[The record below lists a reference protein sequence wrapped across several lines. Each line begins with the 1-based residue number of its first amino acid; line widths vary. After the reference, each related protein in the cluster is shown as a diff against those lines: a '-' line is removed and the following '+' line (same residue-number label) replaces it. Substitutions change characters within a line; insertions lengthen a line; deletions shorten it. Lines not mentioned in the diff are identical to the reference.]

1 MHRNLSWLFS
11 FTFFYFLNPPYLK
24 VAGVSPKDLTDI
36 LPTSLIHG
44 YGEKVCTFLLLLC
57 SLALIHSNH
66 TWAPLSYKNFTKN
79 KNEEIETNIRKKGD
93 VSSNNKTPASS
104 RWKEDVRENLNYL
117 IMYLI
122 TYFDTFKLFIAV
134 MWFIFCLHLFNVQF
148 IFIFYT

>member
-1 MHRNLSWLFS
+1 M
-11 FTFFYFLNPPYLK
+11 K

-93 VSSNNKTPASS
+93 ISSNNKTPASS

-122 TYFDTFKLFIAV
+122 IYFDTFKLFIAV
-134 MWFIFCLHLFNVQF
+134 M
-148 IFIFYT
+148 